1 MIGTGETMRNKT
13 VLVVD
18 DEAGIRSNLMLFLRM
33 EGYVAREA
41 ADGAAGLAS
50 VASVQPDLIICD
62 VMMPEIDG
70 FTFLKQLRENPLTS
84 NIPLIFLTASA
95 EQEVM
100 QAALASGAGAYL
112 SKPFKLAQLRALIER
127 LIGK

>member
-70 FTFLKQLRENPLTS
+70 FTFLKQLRENPMTS

-95 EQEVM
+95 EQEVSTPEPRVTS
-100 QAALASGAGAYL
+100 Q
-112 SKPFKLAQLRALIER
+112 
-127 LIGK
+127 